1 MTNVRYVWS
10 MILFMNL
17 VCTKQSNQSCLNI
30 NQSVVIFF
38 ITLFEVFLFCVW
50 IICRSTLLNYNDLG
64 ERKGSKDEKKRLSD
78 HRPIMSLV
86 ATHHPLIATLTV
98 AKVKLLCSCHHW
110 GSVSPVGSDSAGKD
124 SDAEPGGGERPLA
137 SNLLEPDFLPPGG
150 HHPPPPPL
158 LG

>member
-1 MTNVRYVWS
+1 MK
-10 MILFMNL
+10 L

-38 ITLFEVFLFCVW
+38 ITLFEVVWFCVW

-86 ATHHPLIATLTV
+86 ATHHPLIAPLTV

-124 SDAEPGGGERPLA
+124 SDAEGGGGERPLA

-158 LG
+158 RG